1 LSKGLSAEWN
11 LPIVEV
17 NMATLPLYIL
27 VRLWIHR
34 GLEAE
39 FEAYERKVSRIM
51 ARYGGVIERAIRTSR
66 TSNHGSGEPFEV
78 HVLKF
83 PSRELYAAYQDDAE
97 RRSLSD
103 ERAGIITNTDIFVG
117 TSVPTYGS

>member
-1 LSKGLSAEWN
+1 
-11 LPIVEV
+11 
-17 NMATLPLYIL
+17 MATPPLYIL

-51 ARYGGVIERAIRTSR
+51 ARYGGIIERAIRTSGADNR
-66 TSNHGSGEPFEV
+66 SDEPFEV
-78 HVLKF
+78 HVLRF
-83 PSRELYAAYQDDAE
+83 PSQDLYDAYRDDAE

-103 ERAGIITNTDIFVG
+103 ERAGIITSTDVLIG
-117 TSVPTYGS
+117 TPGPTYDS